1 MRRSAPRTAVGR
13 VLPLVSA
20 ACILLA
26 SSACSSSEAETA
38 PTPAPVSAYEV
49 NLPQQLLGL
58 RVVAEN
64 IRSNL
69 DRIQQSYLQGLG
81 LFSFREGND
90 LLRATLQVGRFNDVA
105 DQKKT
110 TFQNAIIGQLGS
122 SVPIKLRVGDRTV
135 YLATGSDQNIF
146 SWFDD
151 KGFYVL
157 SVRSDYAFP
166 RTMMRKLLKMELLT

>member
-1 MRRSAPRTAVGR
+1 VMSPVLGTAVRR
-13 VLPLVSA
+13 VLLVTSA
-20 ACILLA
+20 ACILLVP
-26 SSACSSSEAETA
+26 ACSSSSEAES
-38 PTPAPVSAYEV
+38 PSTPLPASAYEV
-49 NLPQQLLGL
+49 NLPSRLLGL
-58 RVVAEN
+58 KVVSEN

-69 DRIQQSYLQGLG
+69 SQIQQSYLQGLG

-110 TFQNAIIGQLGS
+110 KFQSAIIGQLGS
-122 SVPIKLRVGDRTV
+122 SVPIRLRVGDSSV

-151 KGFYVL
+151 RGFYVL
-157 SVRSDYAFP
+157 SIRSDYPFP
-166 RTMMRKLLKMELLT
+166 RTMMRKLLNMELLT

>member
-1 MRRSAPRTAVGR
+1 M
-13 VLPLVSA
+13 SA
-20 ACILLA
+20 ACIMTA
-26 SSACSSSEAETA
+26 SACSSASEAEA
-38 PTPAPVSAYEV
+38 PPTPAPASAYEV
-49 NLPQQLLGL
+49 NLPGQLLGL
-58 RVVAEN
+58 KVVSEN

-69 DRIQQSYLQGLG
+69 SRIQQSYLQGLG

-105 DQKKT
+105 DQKKAE
-110 TFQNAIIGQLGS
+110 FQNAIIGQLGS
-122 SVPIKLRVGDRTV
+122 SVPIPLRVSDRTV
-135 YLATGSDQNIF
+135 YLSTGSDQNIF

-157 SVRSDYAFP
+157 SIRSDYPFP

>member
-1 MRRSAPRTAVGR
+1 MS
-13 VLPLVSA
+13 
-20 ACILLA
+20 
-26 SSACSSSEAETA
+26 
-38 PTPAPVSAYEV
+38 
-49 NLPQQLLGL
+49 
-58 RVVAEN
+58 EN

-110 TFQNAIIGQLGS
+110 AFQNSIIGQLGS
-122 SVPIKLRVGDRTV
+122 SVPIPLRVGDRTV
-135 YLATGSDQNIF
+135 HLATGSDQNIF

-157 SVRSDYAFP
+157 SIRSDYPFP
-166 RTMMRKLLKMELLT
+166 RTMMRRLLKMELLT

>member
-1 MRRSAPRTAVGR
+1 VSRPVPGTAVRR
-13 VLPLVSA
+13 VLLLTSA

-26 SSACSSSEAETA
+26 PSCSSSEAETP
-38 PTPAPVSAYEV
+38 PTPAPASAYEV
-49 NLPQQLLGL
+49 NLPGQLLGL
-58 RVVAEN
+58 RVVSEN

-69 DRIQQSYLQGLG
+69 SQIQQSYLQGLG

-105 DQKKT
+105 DAKKSK
-110 TFQNAIIGQLGS
+110 FQNAIIGQLGS
-122 SVPIKLRVGDRTV
+122 SVPIRLRVGDRSV
-135 YLATGSDQNIF
+135 YLSTGSDQNIF
-146 SWFDD
+146 SWFDE

-157 SVRSDYAFP
+157 SIRSDYPFP